1 MQQQE
6 PFAELGNGD
15 AAATPVGMPLAEEM
29 LADSFLQQL
38 FGQFLQYL
46 HEESLRVQPKL
57 KAVSRQL
64 QELFQQ
70 KLGWDFGWQVIGPDD
85 DDDDEYAP
93 VIVQLDDVQ
102 L

>member
-6 PFAELGNGD
+6 PCAEHGRSD
-15 AAATPVGMPLAEEM
+15 AAASPVGMPLIEEM

-38 FGQFLQYL
+38 FGQFLQFL
-46 HEESLRVQPKL
+46 HEESLHVQPKL
-57 KAVSRQL
+57 KAASKQL
-64 QELFQQ
+64 QDLLQQ
-70 KLGWDFGWQVIGPDD
+70 TLGWDFGWQVIGPDD

-93 VIVQLDDVQ
+93 VIVQLDDAQ